1 MSRPRASVEHSSEPD
16 TVMPKWLPQIVFGVA
31 VYALVLTFGG
41 AWWAASQSAAIAAS
55 RDFNARLEAD
65 VRSLQSKSDR
75 LAVLEEKIGQ
85 ISKTLEKMEA
95 AMSRQPIRGKI

>member
-1 MSRPRASVEHSSEPD
+1 
-16 TVMPKWLPQIVFGVA
+16 MPKWLPQIVFA
-31 VYALVLTFGG
+31 VVVYSLAITFGG

-55 RDFNARLEAD
+55 RDINARLEAD

-95 AMSRQPIRGKI
+95 AMSRQPIRGKS